1 MQNLIL
7 SFSVVFPL
15 FAYMLLGFGI
25 RKMKLL
31 DARIFKP
38 LNGMIFQVFIP
49 IMLFVDVYE
58 SDFKS
63 SVNKGLFLYAAVM
76 VILLFLL
83 LCAAVPRFVRD
94 KKDASVMIQ
103 GIYRSNYVLFG
114 VSIGANLYKDGD
126 IGVIAAMAALI
137 VPLFNILAVILFEMF
152 RGGRVKP
159 AAVVMG
165 VLKNPL
171 VGAGILGILFAVLNI
186 RLPALVVDTLDNIGS
201 MASPMAL
208 ICLGG
213 MLSFESLR
221 KHRKKLGA
229 VLLGRLIL
237 VPAAAVAVAAALG
250 YREVELVGILAVFGS
265 PTAVASAPMA
275 QSMGGNGELAG
286 EIVATS
292 SAACVVTMFLFIW
305 ALKTLGWVS

>member
-7 SFSVVFPL
+7 SVSVVFPL
-15 FAYMLLGFGI
+15 FVYMLLGFGI

-31 DARIFKP
+31 DAGIFKP
-38 LNGMIFQVFIP
+38 LNHMIFQIFIP
-49 IMLFVDVYE
+49 TMLFVDVYQ
-58 SDFKS
+58 SDFTS
-63 SVNKGLFLYAAVM
+63 SVNQKLFLYTGGM
-76 VILLFLL
+76 VLLLFLL
-83 LCAAVPRFVRD
+83 LCALVPRFVRE
-94 KKDASVMIQ
+94 KRDASVMIQ

-114 VSIGANLYKDGD
+114 VTIGANLYKGGD
-126 IGVIAAMAALI
+126 IGVIAAMAAFI
-137 VPLFNILAVILFEMF
+137 VPLFNVLAVILFETF
-152 RGGRVKP
+152 RGGKVKP
-159 AAVVMG
+159 AAVVKG

-171 VGAGILGILFAVLNI
+171 VGAGILGILFAVAKIPIPVL
-186 RLPALVVDTLDNIGS
+186 LVDTLENIGN

-213 MLSFESLR
+213 MLSFERL
-221 KHRKKLGA
+221 KNHKKKLGV
-229 VLLGRLIL
+229 VLLGRLLL
-237 VPAAAVAVAAALG
+237 VPAIAVALGAVLG

-292 SAACVVTMFLFIW
+292 SAACVVTMFGFIW
-305 ALKTLGWVS
+305 VLKTIGLIS

>member
-7 SFSVVFPL
+7 SVSVVFPL
-15 FAYMLLGFGI
+15 FVYMLLGFGI

-31 DARIFKP
+31 DAGIFKP
-38 LNGMIFQVFIP
+38 LNHMIFQIFIP
-49 IMLFVDVYE
+49 TMLFVDVYQ
-58 SDFKS
+58 SDFTS
-63 SVNKGLFLYAAVM
+63 SVNQKLFLCTGGM
-76 VILLFLL
+76 VLLLFLL
-83 LCAAVPRFVRD
+83 LCALVPRFVRE
-94 KKDASVMIQ
+94 KRDASVMIQ

-114 VSIGANLYKDGD
+114 VTIGANLYKGGD
-126 IGVIAAMAALI
+126 IGVIAAMAAFI
-137 VPLFNILAVILFEMF
+137 VPLFNVLAVILFETF
-152 RGGRVKP
+152 RGGKVKP
-159 AAVVMG
+159 AAVVKG

-171 VGAGILGILFAVLNI
+171 VGAGILGILFAVAKIPIPVL
-186 RLPALVVDTLDNIGS
+186 LVDTLENIGN

-213 MLSFESLR
+213 MLSFESL
-221 KHRKKLGA
+221 KNHKKKLGV
-229 VLLGRLIL
+229 VLLGRLLL
-237 VPAAAVAVAAALG
+237 VPAIAVALGAVLG

-292 SAACVVTMFLFIW
+292 SAACVVTMFGFIW
-305 ALKTLGWVS
+305 VLKTIGLIS

>member
-7 SFSVVFPL
+7 SVSVVFPL
-15 FAYMLLGFGI
+15 FVYMLLGFGI

-31 DARIFKP
+31 DAGIFKP
-38 LNGMIFQVFIP
+38 LNHMIFQIFIP
-49 IMLFVDVYE
+49 TMLFVDVYQ
-58 SDFKS
+58 SDFTA
-63 SVNKGLFLYAAVM
+63 SVNQKLFLYTGGM
-76 VILLFLL
+76 VLLLFLL
-83 LCAAVPRFVRD
+83 LCALVPRFVRE
-94 KKDASVMIQ
+94 KRDASVMIQ

-114 VSIGANLYKDGD
+114 VTIGANLYKGGD
-126 IGVIAAMAALI
+126 IGVIAAMAAFI
-137 VPLFNILAVILFEMF
+137 VPLFNVLAVILFETF
-152 RGGRVKP
+152 RGGKVKP
-159 AAVVMG
+159 AAVVKG

-171 VGAGILGILFAVLNI
+171 VGAGILGILFAVAKIPIPVL
-186 RLPALVVDTLDNIGS
+186 LVDTLENIGN

-213 MLSFESLR
+213 MLSFESL
-221 KHRKKLGA
+221 KNHKKKLGV
-229 VLLGRLIL
+229 VLLGRLLL
-237 VPAAAVAVAAALG
+237 VPAIAVALGAVLG

-292 SAACVVTMFLFIW
+292 SAACVVTMFGFIW
-305 ALKTLGWVS
+305 VLKTIGLIS